1 MTYQFCAS
9 KVIFQFDGSSVQ
21 LVLLR
26 QHMLENINCLARR
39 YENGKVPCW
48 RAVTANVNENLHYG
62 IVGYLGFFTQIIHL
76 QKREVLFTQTT
87 EKQDFIEFEVMLKLS
102 FSLHEFQFIGR
113 HGAFARQM
121 IAWFMKGEKKQQQLL
136 LY

>member
-39 YENGKVPCW
+39 YENGKVPC
-48 RAVTANVNENLHYG
+48 
-62 IVGYLGFFTQIIHL
+62 
-76 QKREVLFTQTT
+76 
-87 EKQDFIEFEVMLKLS
+87 
-102 FSLHEFQFIGR
+102 
-113 HGAFARQM
+113 
-121 IAWFMKGEKKQQQLL
+121 
-136 LY
+136 